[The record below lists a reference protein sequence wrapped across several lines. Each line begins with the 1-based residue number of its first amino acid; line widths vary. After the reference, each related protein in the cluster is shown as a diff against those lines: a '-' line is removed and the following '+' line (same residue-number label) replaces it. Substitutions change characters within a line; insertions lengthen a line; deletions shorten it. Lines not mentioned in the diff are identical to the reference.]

1 LNTLL
6 KSSRSIQSVA
16 MSSQYPEDDE
26 DEEHDQNIQSDTRK
40 VASKGE
46 ERLAARSLPGAEAL
60 PPQESVNGEA
70 QCTGSNGPSS
80 ISSLPYGGARPK
92 TRMVDVRNR
101 RGEEEVKRGAAD
113 AEALRGAELRSRLS
127 ECEVNVQSCDTYE
140 ERDESAEGRMKERG
154 AGTFGRIESRGEL
167 RGVNRNDRVGCWSS
181 LPDDT
186 EGGEDEFCIYTY
198 KGGTAYL
205 TADLPNSFFRL
216 DSGSDGESLPG
227 VAGAGQSNLSTGVAA
242 LIQDQLINAPPPVRS
257 FSPSEDFIEMDFDP
271 GSDVESES
279 SGDSGQGRDGTDMEG
294 DEREEREES
303 SDEEPSP
310 PPVIALP
317 PALVLVEPPFMN
329 NNTLQ
334 SKPEAACTS
343 CEEALAP
350 AVPSTS
356 SNALLDLREPA
367 LGPAPQTSSAPAL
380 SPAEEVPVL
389 LPRSKSLNSSL
400 ASCLIFSSE
409 PPTRTANLSLCG
421 SRLLQREARLFGE
434 GELSNDSKAVD
445 SVEEDAAMVRIVDSL
460 PSLRLGQ
467 KAMIWTE
474 KEALRKQVIQ
484 LGTSACG
491 ATALVNVL
499 QALEVDFPLPL
510 LLEAVD
516 TRLRRPDSSLP
527 DYLLSRSR
535 AGCNNRDLEAGAAR
549 VSPRIVT
556 RFFPF
561 HRRSVAVAAWLAR
574 WITAGCVPIL
584 TLNVQ
589 RAVQRPGESP
599 ADAWHHQM
607 VWGVADREVY
617 LANPLEMVQE
627 RELLPQLD
635 SPSELLVR
643 RSDVVSRCGP
653 ETDLLEL
660 RDFGEQWRSLN
671 VLGQVVNVLREEKR
685 EAREEGGRTLTSHVK
700 IPADYTAGALLC
712 CLEENTEAVR
722 LLKEA
727 PDLQLKK

>member
-1 LNTLL
+1 
-6 KSSRSIQSVA
+6 
-16 MSSQYPEDDE
+16 
-26 DEEHDQNIQSDTRK
+26 
-40 VASKGE
+40 
-46 ERLAARSLPGAEAL
+46 
-60 PPQESVNGEA
+60 
-70 QCTGSNGPSS
+70 
-80 ISSLPYGGARPK
+80 
-92 TRMVDVRNR
+92 
-101 RGEEEVKRGAAD
+101 
-113 AEALRGAELRSRLS
+113 
-127 ECEVNVQSCDTYE
+127 
-140 ERDESAEGRMKERG
+140 
-154 AGTFGRIESRGEL
+154 
-167 RGVNRNDRVGCWSS
+167 
-181 LPDDT
+181 
-186 EGGEDEFCIYTY
+186 
-198 KGGTAYL
+198 
-205 TADLPNSFFRL
+205 
-216 DSGSDGESLPG
+216 
-227 VAGAGQSNLSTGVAA
+227 
-242 LIQDQLINAPPPVRS
+242 
-257 FSPSEDFIEMDFDP
+257 
-271 GSDVESES
+271 
-279 SGDSGQGRDGTDMEG
+279 
-294 DEREEREES
+294 
-303 SDEEPSP
+303 
-310 PPVIALP
+310 
-317 PALVLVEPPFMN
+317 
-329 NNTLQ
+329 
-334 SKPEAACTS
+334 
-343 CEEALAP
+343 
-350 AVPSTS
+350 
-356 SNALLDLREPA
+356 
-367 LGPAPQTSSAPAL
+367 
-380 SPAEEVPVL
+380 VPVL

-434 GELSNDSKAVD
+434 GETSDNKAGD
-445 SVEEDAAMVRIVDSL
+445 SVEEDAALVRIVDSL

-535 AGCNNRDLEAGAAR
+535 AGCNHRDLEAGAAR

-561 HRRSVAVAAWLAR
+561 HRRSIAVAAWLAR

-589 RAVQRPGESP
+589 RAVQRPGELP

-660 RDFGEQWRSLN
+660 RDLGEQWRSLN

-727 PDLQLKK
+727 PDLQLRK